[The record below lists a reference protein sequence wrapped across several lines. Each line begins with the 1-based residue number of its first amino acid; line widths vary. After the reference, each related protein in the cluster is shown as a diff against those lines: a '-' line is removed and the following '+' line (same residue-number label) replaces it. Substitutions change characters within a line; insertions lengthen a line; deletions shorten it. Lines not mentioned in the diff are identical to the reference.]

1 MKVYVCIFALL
12 INTSTPQLIKCLQN
26 THQTV
31 YAFRW
36 NVKLVQDANKARI
49 SSEQK
54 QGIKETLQ
62 KRSFLLTE
70 EFVGTCEEY
79 FTEHEFMLTMMRRSP
94 EHYDVGCSASSKGA
108 IFCVYSEFSL
118 T

>member
-79 FTEHEFMLTMMRRSP
+79 FTKHEFMLTMM
-94 EHYDVGCSASSKGA
+94 
-108 IFCVYSEFSL
+108 
-118 T
+118 